1 MRRKDREVLDAN
13 VIESIIKKAKIMHLG
28 MNDNGSV
35 YVLPLNY
42 GYTYQDDKYTFY
54 IHSAKEGRKID
65 ILKAN
70 PAIGFEIDI
79 ENELVTADVACE
91 YSQLYQSVVGN
102 GCVTL
107 IDDTTDKKYGLE
119 KIMEHQTGKS
129 NWKYSDEILERVC
142 IIKVEVSELTG
153 KEHI

>member
-42 GYTYQDDKYTFY
+42 GYSYENGKYTFY

-65 ILKAN
+65 VLKAN
-70 PAIGFEIDI
+70 PKIGFEIDI

-102 GCVTL
+102 GCVAL
-107 IDDTTDKKYGLE
+107 IDDIADKKYGLE
-119 KIMEHQTGKS
+119 RIMEHQTGKS
-129 NWKYSDEILERVC
+129 NWEYSDEILERVC
-142 IIKVEVSELTG
+142 IIKLEVSELTG
-153 KEHI
+153 KEHV